1 MNRQKFISGT
11 ISKPKPIKKS
21 VKKKTKPRV
30 PKSEPM
36 TMTEEYYAYR
46 RLQESTVELHTHLN
60 EAMLM
65 IHELMAEF
73 SEDIAPG
80 EVERTKQFIRECRRL
95 IESTRYDMR

>member
-1 MNRQKFISGT
+1 MNRQKFISGMG
-11 ISKPKPIKKS
+11 SKPKPIKKS

-46 RLQESTVELHTHLN
+46 RLQETTIEMGVHLN
-60 EAMLM
+60 DSLLM
-65 IHELMAEF
+65 MHEMMSEF

-80 EVERTKQFIRECRRL
+80 ELERMRQFIREGRRL
-95 IESTRYDMR
+95 IESVRYE